1 MMDLKILRL
10 NYEPPDILE
19 LGFGDMFKMMEE
31 VTIIT
36 SLMQTFEK
44 FILVV
49 EVRWKGVPDLASVMK
64 LKLVERA
71 EEIHRD
77 GNTSLLIVS
86 GKFPEVYR
94 EVIRKFFDTFDCFIE
109 FPARFTL
116 GTMTGSIVGTQEDIN
131 RFLKFAESWGATYEV
146 LSVRKYHPK
155 LEGVLSELT
164 PKQYTCLESA
174 VRMGY
179 FDVPRRV
186 SSRDLAS
193 KLDISHSTMLEHIKK
208 GQKQILS
215 SLFHE

>member
-1 MMDLKILRL
+1 MDLKILKL
-10 NYEPPDILE
+10 NYNPPDILE
-19 LGFGDMFKMMEE
+19 LGFGAMFEKMEE

-49 EVRWKGVPDLASVMK
+49 EVKWKDGPDIEHVERLRI
-64 LKLVERA
+64 VERA
-71 EEIHRD
+71 EEISRD
-77 GNTSLLIVS
+77 GNTSILIVS

-116 GTMTGSIVGTQEDIN
+116 GTMTGSIVGTHEDIN
-131 RFLKFAESWGATYEV
+131 RFLKFAEGWGATYEV
-146 LSVRKYHPK
+146 ISVRKYHPR
-155 LEGVLSELT
+155 LEGVLSQLT

-179 FDVPRRV
+179 FDVPRKV

-193 KLDISHSTMLEHIKK
+193 KLDISHSTFLEHIKK
-208 GQKQILS
+208 GQRQILS
-215 SLFHE
+215 SLFKG

>member
-19 LGFGDMFKMMEE
+19 LGFGDMFKVMEE

>member
-1 MMDLKILRL
+1 MMDLRILKL
-10 NYEPPDILE
+10 NYNPPDILE
-19 LGFGDMFKMMEE
+19 LGFGAMFERMDE

-44 FILVV
+44 YILVV
-49 EVRWKGVPDLASVMK
+49 EVKWKGSPDLASVER

-71 EEIHRD
+71 EEISRD
-77 GNTSLLIVS
+77 GNTSILIVS

-94 EVIRKFFDTFDCFIE
+94 EVIRKFFDTFNCFIE

-146 LSVRKYHPK
+146 ISVRKYHPK
-155 LEGVLSELT
+155 LEGVLSTLT
-164 PKQYTCLESA
+164 PKQSTCLGAA
-174 VRMGY
+174 VRLGY
-179 FDVPRRV
+179 FDVPRKV
-186 SSRDLAS
+186 SSRELAS

-208 GQKQILS
+208 GQRQILS
-215 SLFHE
+215 ALFNG

>member
-1 MMDLKILRL
+1 MDLKILRL
-10 NYEPPDILE
+10 NYDPPDILE

-49 EVRWKGVPDLASVMK
+49 EVRWKGVPDLAAVEK

-116 GTMTGSIVGTQEDIN
+116 GTMTGSIVGTQENIN
-131 RFLKFAESWGATYEV
+131 RFLRFAESWGATYEV
-146 LSVRKYHPK
+146 LSVRKYHTK

-164 PKQYTCLESA
+164 PKQYNCLESA

-215 SLFHE
+215 SLFNG

>member
-1 MMDLKILRL
+1 MDLKILRL